1 MLQAP
6 TGSGSLGEWAAIKPI
21 APKLGFELELF
32 AVRDAAGF
40 PRQLERISRAK
51 PDALFVLT
59 DSRTIGARKIVADFA
74 LAHRL
79 PSIMG
84 FSGYTQAG
92 GLLSL
97 APNFTEQFRRAAA
110 YVDKI
115 LKGANPGE
123 VPIEQP
129 STFDIVVNLKTASAL
144 GMQIPPSILLRANR
158 VIE

>member
-1 MLQAP
+1 MARVKKFGGL
-6 TGSGSLGEWAAIKPI
+6 AADGRTNK
-21 APKLGFELELF
+21 
-32 AVRDAAGF
+32 
-40 PRQLERISRAK
+40 SRAN
-51 PDALFVLT
+51 FRFT
-59 DSRTIGARKIVADFA
+59 CGYRTIGARKIVADFA

>member
-1 MLQAP
+1 
-6 TGSGSLGEWAAIKPI
+6 
-21 APKLGFELELF
+21 
-32 AVRDAAGF
+32 
-40 PRQLERISRAK
+40 
-51 PDALFVLT
+51 
-59 DSRTIGARKIVADFA
+59 
-74 LAHRL
+74 
-79 PSIMG
+79 MG